1 MKNNLK
7 FLQFI
12 ILFYFFYLNLSV
24 ASEVF
29 NFDVTEIE
37 ITENGDRFIGS
48 KGGLAKSLDGTTIKA
63 IKFDY
68 TKSTNVLIAS
78 GNVEINDPVNNVI
91 IFSNKITYFKNDE
104 IISTFGNSKALNQN
118 IEINSDNFRY
128 DKIMSLLNANEM

>member
-48 KGGLAKSLDGTTIKA
+48 KGGLAKSLDGTTKA
-63 IKFDY
+63 
-68 TKSTNVLIAS
+68 
-78 GNVEINDPVNNVI
+78 
-91 IFSNKITYFKNDE
+91 
-104 IISTFGNSKALNQN
+104 
-118 IEINSDNFRY
+118 
-128 DKIMSLLNANEM
+128 SLLEKCWS